1 MTAFEM
7 RQFLDGSS
15 HSSITARNCN
25 QYAEKKNVNTRSA
38 SALTTILLCTLG
50 LLLSGCSIVAS
61 ISNLS
66 GTESGSKYKVALDVT
81 SVSLSEG
88 SSTLINVTLNDRRDQ
103 DTVIAVSLSSVR
115 NDVAADF
122 MPVVASVTIPA
133 HELSAPLLLTSKQ
146 DTIYETNEDFSLF
159 LYCDDVNVAI
169 ERAQTTITV
178 IDDDAPPIANF
189 ALASQN
195 INEGAGTGTITV
207 TLNHESAFTT
217 TIPYIVTD
225 GSAGPADY
233 TMPSGSVTFA
243 PGEVSK
249 TLSFSITDDLLV
261 EPTETFTVQLAA
273 GGPNFSLGTTTTHTV
288 SIIDNEATN
297 LTIDDV
303 SVTEGG
309 SLIFT
314 VTLSAASLS
323 TVQFDWAT
331 SAGTAVV
338 GVNYTNASAT
348 ESVPAGVL
356 SKTITIPT
364 VNTPGI
370 CEPDRTVTVTLTNAV
385 NATIADGTG
394 IGTITDDDL
403 PTLSISNASG
413 PESGPVTITA
423 TLSASCPTKAVT
435 FTWSNAP
442 GTATAGTD
450 YAVIT
455 NAPITIPA
463 GATSSSLITTPV
475 NDAIH
480 ESNETFTV
488 SLSNIVNAT
497 PGTTTATGT
506 IIDDDVSVPT
516 MLKDINLA
524 PAMRN
529 SIKMNDARIIFEN
542 SDTIHGN
549 ELWVTDGTEIGTKMI
564 LDINPGLPS
573 SFPGSEP
580 GLAYA
585 RSFFLNTTTNV
596 VFFLATTPSEG
607 TEIWRTDGTPA
618 GTFMV
623 ADTEPGTDSLS
634 EITYLGETGNRVL
647 MYVVD
652 SGGYY
657 GHVWSS
663 DGTAAGTFKVAISRT
678 WTSASVGVTYN
689 GLIYFGARVSTNGT
703 TLWRS
708 DGTNAGTVIVKET
721 GAYGMWDYAPTQLQV
736 VNGKIYFVGY
746 KSSTGQEPW
755 VSDGTTAGT
764 MILKDIYPSSSSSSV
779 SAVMSAGAATIF
791 GASDASTAKI
801 WVTDGTPT
809 ATTSIASVQF
819 QQALGTVAGKAIFVG
834 VQSGSGVEPWVSD
847 GTAGGTFLL
856 KDIAAG
862 TTRSMYYYGN
872 QFAVA
877 NGHVIFVADDG
888 VNGSEL
894 WTTDGTTA
902 GTVLLKDIYP
912 GSIGSN
918 PTNLTVVGTKVVF
931 SATSADGNELWI
943 TDGTPAGTGELADA
957 VPGSAS
963 LSPANL
969 AALNGSQFYFMG
981 LNPAI
986 HTASAYV
993 GDINGTITAFDS
1005 VVVPNDSS
1013 QANSL
1018 AALGSDVVFGAYGDG
1033 TGNKLWRSDGTE
1045 SGTLPYADIFPAQTC
1060 VDITQIATYGGS
1072 VFFQASTPGLSMGLM
1087 QTDGT
1092 YAGTTKIVDANGTA
1106 FNSFLNSPVRF
1117 SATQMLFDASDAT
1130 HGREPWITDGTT
1142 SGTFMIKDLVA
1153 GTGSSVTYFPP
1164 VVNSTQ
1170 HRVYFAA
1177 DTGSSTYNVWVSD
1190 GTTAGTVQLTAL
1202 GTPSTLKIFPA
1213 GTKTYFG
1220 ITTSNTTDLDL
1231 WVSDGTNANTVKV
1244 SPAGSYFS
1252 TVDGGVVVGEKLFF
1266 SGRNDTYGREPWVSD
1281 GTVGGTFMLKDLTIG
1296 AGSTGLQSINIVG
1309 SKVIFGDPNNV
1320 GFSDLTSAG
1329 TSLSSTMGFQPNS
1342 STVEY
1347 NGKLWFSQ
1355 WTANEGY
1362 ELWSTDGTLAGTTML
1377 TDINPGADS
1386 SNPDYLTVFNSKLYF
1401 SANDGVHGDELWES
1415 DGTVAGTKLVMD
1427 VNPGAEGSTPNSLQ
1441 VKQGKLYWNATTLMN
1456 GSELW
1461 KLEP

>member
-1 MTAFEM
+1 M
-7 RQFLDGSS
+7 
-15 HSSITARNCN
+15 
-25 QYAEKKNVNTRSA
+25 
-38 SALTTILLCTLG
+38 
-50 LLLSGCSIVAS
+50 VAS
-61 ISNLS
+61 ISNLA
-66 GTESGSKYKVALDVT
+66 GTESGAKYKVALDVT
-81 SVSLSEG
+81 SQSLSEG
-88 SSTLINVTLNDRRDQ
+88 SSALINVTLSERRDQ

-133 HELSAPLLLTSKQ
+133 HELSAPLFLTTKQ
-146 DTIYETNEDFSLF
+146 DSIYETNEDFSLF
-159 LYCDDVNVAI
+159 LYCDDVNVTI

-178 IDDDAPPIANF
+178 IDDEAPPIANF

-217 TIPYIVTD
+217 IIPYTVTD

-249 TLSFSITDDLLV
+249 TLSFSMTDDLLV
-261 EPTETFTVQLAA
+261 EPVETFTVQLAA
-273 GGPNFSLGTTTTHTV
+273 GGSNFSLGATTTHTV
-288 SIIDNEATN
+288 NIIDNETTN

-314 VTLSAASLS
+314 VTLSAPSS
-323 TVQFDWAT
+323 GTVQFDWAT
-331 SAGTAVV
+331 SAGTAVA

-348 ESVPAGVL
+348 ESVPPGGL
-356 SKTITIPT
+356 TRIITIPT

-370 CEPDRTVTVTLTNAV
+370 CEADRTVMVTLSNAV

-394 IGTITDDDL
+394 LGTITDDDL

-413 PESGPVTITA
+413 PESGAITFTA

-455 NAPITIPA
+455 NAPVTIAA
-463 GATSSSLITTPV
+463 GSTSASLITTPV
-475 NDAIH
+475 NDTIH

-497 PGTTTATGT
+497 PGTTTAIGT
-506 IIDDDVSVPT
+506 IIDDDVSVPM

-524 PAMRN
+524 PAMRG
-529 SIKMNDARIIFEN
+529 SIKMSDARIIFEN

-580 GLAYA
+580 DVSYA
-585 RSFFLNTTTNV
+585 PRSFFLNTTTNV
-596 VFFLATTPSEG
+596 VFFLATRPDEG

-618 GTFMV
+618 GTFIV

-652 SGGYY
+652 SGGYF

-663 DGTAAGTFKVAISRT
+663 DGTAAGTFKVATSRS
-678 WTSASVGVTYN
+678 WMSASVGVKYN
-689 GLIYFGARVSTNGT
+689 GLVYFGARVSTNGT

-721 GAYGMWDYAPTQLQV
+721 GAYGMWDYAPAQLQV
-736 VNGKIYFVGY
+736 VNGKLYFIGY
-746 KSSTGQEPW
+746 NSSTGKEPW
-755 VSDGTTAGT
+755 ISDGTTAGT
-764 MILKDIYPSSSSSSV
+764 TILRDIYPSSWNSGV
-779 SAVMSAGAATIF
+779 SEVMSVGSAAIF

-819 QQALGTVAGKAIFVG
+819 EQALGTVAGKAIFVG
-834 VQSGSGVEPWVSD
+834 YQSGSGAEPWVSD
-847 GTAGGTFLL
+847 GSSGGTFLL
-856 KDIAAG
+856 KDLAAG
-862 TTRSMYYYGN
+862 TTGSMHYYAN

-902 GTVLLKDIYP
+902 GTQLLKDIYP
-912 GSIGSN
+912 GSVGSN
-918 PTNLTVVGTKVVF
+918 PTNLTIVGTKVVF

-943 TDGTPAGTGELADA
+943 TDGTPAGTGELTDA

-969 AALNGSQFYFMG
+969 TALNGSQFYFMG
-981 LNPAI
+981 FNPAI
-986 HTASAYV
+986 QTASAYL
-993 GDINGTITAFDS
+993 GDVNGTMTAFGS
-1005 VVVPNDSS
+1005 ILVPNDSS
-1013 QANSL
+1013 QATNL
-1018 AALGSDVVFGAYGDG
+1018 AALGGNDVVFGAYGDG

-1060 VDITQIATYGGS
+1060 VDITQVATYGSS

-1092 YAGTTKIVDANGTA
+1092 YAGTTKIVNANGTT
-1106 FNSFLNSPVRF
+1106 FNSFLNTPVRF
-1117 SATQMLFDASDAT
+1117 SATQMIFDAIDSM

-1153 GTGSSVTYFPP
+1153 GTGSGVTYFQP

-1170 HRVYFAA
+1170 HRAYFAA

-1202 GTPSTLKIFPA
+1202 GTPTTLKIFPA

-1220 ITTSNTTDLDL
+1220 IANSNTTDLDL

-1252 TVDGGVVVGEKLFF
+1252 MDDGGVVVGEKFFF
-1266 SGRNDTYGREPWVSD
+1266 SGRNDTYGSEPWVSD
-1281 GTVGGTFMLKDLTIG
+1281 GTPGGTFMLKDLTAG
-1296 AGSTGLQSINIVG
+1296 ASSTSLQSITVVG
-1309 SKVIFGDPNNV
+1309 SKVIFGDPNTV

-1377 TDINPGADS
+1377 TDIYPGGDS

-1401 SANDGVHGDELWES
+1401 SANDGVHGEELWES
-1415 DGTVAGTKLVMD
+1415 DGTAAGTKLVMD

-1441 VKQGKLYWNATTLMN
+1441 VTQGKLYWKATTLMN